1 MNAKL
6 IKLAKLVMK
15 FATLLTD
22 KAELIYNGDVE
33 IGVEVF
39 IEDEAGEIVP
49 ATDGDYTTEDMVIT
63 VAEGVITEIKP
74 VAEPGETAEPATEV
88 EPVEP
93 AKDPDENEFAEE
105 KEGEDP
111 ANKEPEVDENQK
123 LIDELTATIAEKDA
137 QIADLQ
143 LEIEQLKAELA
154 KANEPVV
161 EPVKMNKVAPT
172 SVTDNK
178 SNPALKYFQK

>member
-6 IKLAKLVMK
+6 IKLAKLVMSFK
-15 FATLLTD
+15 SVTTD
-22 KAELIYNGDVE
+22 KQTLIYNNDLEV
-33 IGVEVF
+33 GVEVF
-39 IEDEAGEIVP
+39 VEDDSTGEILP
-49 ATDGDYTTEDMVIT
+49 APNGDYTAEDMVIT
-63 VAEGVITEIKP
+63 VVDGVITEVKP
-74 VAEPGETAEPATEV
+74 VEEPEEPATEV

-93 AKDPDENEFAEE
+93 SKEIDEEEFAEP
-105 KEGEDP
+105 EDP
-111 ANKEPEVDENQK
+111 STEEPIVDENQK
-123 LIDELTATIAEKDA
+123 LIDELTAIIADKDSKIAE
-137 QIADLQ
+137 LQ

-172 SVTDNK
+172 SVADK

>member
-33 IGVEVF
+33 VGVEVF

-49 ATDGDYTTEDMVIT
+49 AADGDYTAEDMVIT
-63 VAEGVITEIKP
+63 VAEGVITEVKP
-74 VAEPGETAEPATEV
+74 VEEPEEPAEPA
-88 EPVEP
+88 EP
-93 AKDPDENEFAEE
+93 AKEPDEEEFAEPE
-105 KEGEDP
+105 EP
-111 ANKEPEVDENQK
+111 AEPAEPEVDEKQAI
-123 LIDELTATIAEKDA
+123 IDELTAAIAEKDA

-143 LEIEQLKAELA
+143 LKIEELTAELQ

-161 EPVKMNKVAPT
+161 EPVKMNKVT
-172 SVTDNK
+172 STSAADK
-178 SNPALKYFQK
+178 TNPALKYFQK

>member
-33 IGVEVF
+33 VGVEVF

-49 ATDGDYTTEDMVIT
+49 AADGDYTAEDMVIT
-63 VAEGVITEIKP
+63 VAEGVITEVKP
-74 VAEPGETAEPATEV
+74 VEEPEEPAELAEPA
-88 EPVEP
+88 EP
-93 AKDPDENEFAEE
+93 ANEPDEEEFAEPE
-105 KEGEDP
+105 EP
-111 ANKEPEVDENQK
+111 AEPAEPEVDENQK

-172 SVTDNK
+172 SANDK

>member
-15 FATLLTD
+15 FATLLSD

-33 IGVEVF
+33 VGVEVF

-49 ATDGDYTTEDMVIT
+49 AADGDYTAEDMVIT
-63 VAEGVITEIKP
+63 VAEGVITEVKP
-74 VAEPGETAEPATEV
+74 VEEPAEPA
-88 EPVEP
+88 EP
-93 AKDPDENEFAEE
+93 AELANEPDEEEFAEPE
-105 KEGEDP
+105 EP
-111 ANKEPEVDENQK
+111 AEPAEPEVDEKQAI
-123 LIDELTATIAEKDA
+123 IDELTAAIAEKDA

-143 LEIEQLKAELA
+143 VKIEELTAELQ

-161 EPVKMNKVAPT
+161 EPVKMNKVAPSNQT
-172 SVTDNK
+172 NDK
-178 SNPALKYFQK
+178 NPALKYFQK

>member
-33 IGVEVF
+33 VGVEVF

-49 ATDGDYTTEDMVIT
+49 AADGDYTAEDMVIT
-63 VAEGVITEIKP
+63 VAEGVITEVKP
-74 VAEPGETAEPATEV
+74 VEEQAEPEEPAEPANE
-88 EPVEP
+88 
-93 AKDPDENEFAEE
+93 PDEEEFAEPE
-105 KEGEDP
+105 EP
-111 ANKEPEVDENQK
+111 AEPEVDEKQAI
-123 LIDELTATIAEKDA
+123 IDELTATIAEKDA

-143 LEIEQLKAELA
+143 VKIEELTAELQ

-161 EPVKMNKVAPT
+161 EPVKMNKVAPSNQT
-172 SVTDNK
+172 NDK
-178 SNPALKYFQK
+178 NPALKYFQK

>member
-15 FATLLTD
+15 FATLVTD

-33 IGVEVF
+33 VGVEVF

-49 ATDGDYTTEDMVIT
+49 AADGDYTAEDMVIT
-63 VAEGVITEIKP
+63 VADGVITEVKP
-74 VAEPGETAEPATEV
+74 VEEPAEPEEPATEV
-88 EPVEP
+88 EP
-93 AKDPDENEFAEE
+93 AKEIDEEEFAEPE
-105 KEGEDP
+105 EP
-111 ANKEPEVDENQK
+111 AEPIVDENQK
-123 LIDELTATIAEKDA
+123 LIDELTAIIADKDSTIAE
-137 QIADLQ
+137 LQ

-172 SVTDNK
+172 SVADK

>member
-33 IGVEVF
+33 VGVEVF

-49 ATDGDYTTEDMVIT
+49 AADGDYTAEDMVIT
-63 VAEGVITEIKP
+63 VAEGVITEVKP
-74 VAEPGETAEPATEV
+74 VEEQAEPEEPAEPANE
-88 EPVEP
+88 
-93 AKDPDENEFAEE
+93 PDEEEFAEPE
-105 KEGEDP
+105 QP
-111 ANKEPEVDENQK
+111 AEPAEPEVDEKQAI
-123 LIDELTATIAEKDA
+123 IDELTATIAEKDA

-143 LEIEQLKAELA
+143 VKIEELTAELQ

-161 EPVKMNKVAPT
+161 EPVKMNKVAPSNQT
-172 SVTDNK
+172 NDK
-178 SNPALKYFQK
+178 NPALKYFQK

>member
-33 IGVEVF
+33 VGVEVF

-49 ATDGDYTTEDMVIT
+49 AADGDYTAEDMVIT
-63 VAEGVITEIKP
+63 VADGVITEVKP
-74 VAEPGETAEPATEV
+74 VEEPEEIEEPSKE
-88 EPVEP
+88 
-93 AKDPDENEFAEE
+93 PDEEEFAEE
-105 KEGEDP
+105 VEKTEEIEQI
-111 ANKEPEVDENQK
+111 NTEPEVDEKQAT
-123 LIDELTATIAEKDA
+123 IDELTAAIAEKDA

-143 LEIEQLKAELA
+143 VKIEELTAELQ

-161 EPVKMNKVAPT
+161 EPVKMNKVAPSNQT
-172 SVTDNK
+172 NDK
-178 SNPALKYFQK
+178 NPALKYFQK

>member
-6 IKLAKLVMK
+6 IKLAKLVMSFK
-15 FATLLTD
+15 SVVTD
-22 KAELIYNGDVE
+22 KQTLIYNNDLEV
-33 IGVEVF
+33 GVEVF
-39 IEDEAGEIVP
+39 VEDDSTGEILP
-49 ATDGDYTTEDMVIT
+49 APNGDYTAEDMVIT
-63 VAEGVITEIKP
+63 VAEGVITEVKP
-74 VAEPGETAEPATEV
+74 VEEPATEEPATEV

-93 AKDPDENEFAEE
+93 AKEIDEEEFAEPE
-105 KEGEDP
+105 EP
-111 ANKEPEVDENQK
+111 ATEEPIVDENQK
-123 LIDELTATIAEKDA
+123 LIDELTAIIADKDSKIAE
-137 QIADLQ
+137 LQ

-172 SVTDNK
+172 SVADK

>member
-6 IKLAKLVMK
+6 IKLAKLVMTFK
-15 FATLLTD
+15 SVTTD
-22 KAELIYNGDVE
+22 KAELIYNGDDLEV
-33 IGVEVF
+33 GVEVF

-49 ATDGDYTTEDMVIT
+49 AADGDYTAEDMVIT
-63 VAEGVITEIKP
+63 VAEGVITEVKP
-74 VAEPGETAEPATEV
+74 VEEPAEPA
-88 EPVEP
+88 EPEDP
-93 AKDPDENEFAEE
+93 AKEPDEEEFAEPE
-105 KEGEDP
+105 EP
-111 ANKEPEVDENQK
+111 AEPAEPEVDENQK

-172 SVTDNK
+172 SAADK

>member
-6 IKLAKLVMK
+6 IKLAKLVMTFK
-15 FATLLTD
+15 SITTD

-33 IGVEVF
+33 VGVEVF
-39 IEDEAGEIVP
+39 IEDEAGEILP
-49 ATDGDYTTEDMVIT
+49 APNGDYTTEDMVIT
-63 VAEGVITEIKP
+63 VAEGVITEVKP
-74 VAEPGETAEPATEV
+74 VEEPANEEPATEV

-93 AKDPDENEFAEE
+93 AKEIDEEEFAEP
-105 KEGEDP
+105 EDP
-111 ANKEPEVDENQK
+111 ANEEPIVDENQK
-123 LIDELTATIAEKDA
+123 LIDELTATIADKDSK
-137 QIADLQ
+137 IAELQ

-172 SVTDNK
+172 SVADK

>member
-6 IKLAKLVMK
+6 IKLAKLVMSFK
-15 FATLLTD
+15 SVTTD
-22 KAELIYNGDVE
+22 KQTLIYNNDLEV
-33 IGVEVF
+33 GVEVF
-39 IEDEAGEIVP
+39 VEDDSTGEILP
-49 ATDGDYTTEDMVIT
+49 APNGDYTAEDMVIT
-63 VAEGVITEIKP
+63 VVDGVITEVKP
-74 VAEPGETAEPATEV
+74 VEEPEEPATEV

-93 AKDPDENEFAEE
+93 AKEIDEEEFAEP
-105 KEGEDP
+105 EDP
-111 ANKEPEVDENQK
+111 ATEEPIVDENQK
-123 LIDELTATIAEKDA
+123 LIDELTAIIADKDSKIAE
-137 QIADLQ
+137 LQ

-172 SVTDNK
+172 SVADK

>member
-33 IGVEVF
+33 VGVEVF

-49 ATDGDYTTEDMVIT
+49 AADGDYTAEDMVIT
-63 VAEGVITEIKP
+63 VADGVITEVKP
-74 VAEPGETAEPATEV
+74 VEEPATEV

-93 AKDPDENEFAEE
+93 AKEIDEEEFAEPE
-105 KEGEDP
+105 EP
-111 ANKEPEVDENQK
+111 ATEEPIVDENQK
-123 LIDELTATIAEKDA
+123 LIDELTAIIADKDSKIAE
-137 QIADLQ
+137 LQ

-172 SVTDNK
+172 SVADK

>member
-33 IGVEVF
+33 VGVEVF

-49 ATDGDYTTEDMVIT
+49 AADGDYTAEDMVIT
-63 VAEGVITEIKP
+63 VAEGVITEVKP
-74 VAEPGETAEPATEV
+74 VEEPEEPAEPANE
-88 EPVEP
+88 
-93 AKDPDENEFAEE
+93 PDEEEFAEPE
-105 KEGEDP
+105 EP
-111 ANKEPEVDENQK
+111 AEPAEPEVDEKQAI
-123 LIDELTATIAEKDA
+123 IDELTAAIAEKDA

-143 LEIEQLKAELA
+143 VKIEELTAELQ

-161 EPVKMNKVAPT
+161 EPVKMNKVAPSNQT
-172 SVTDNK
+172 NDK
-178 SNPALKYFQK
+178 NPALKYFQK

>member
-33 IGVEVF
+33 VGVEVF

-49 ATDGDYTTEDMVIT
+49 AADGDYTAEDMVIT
-63 VAEGVITEIKP
+63 VADGVITEVKP
-74 VAEPGETAEPATEV
+74 VEEPAEPEEPAAEVEPAEPAKEI
-88 EPVEP
+88 
-93 AKDPDENEFAEE
+93 DEEEFAEP
-105 KEGEDP
+105 EDP
-111 ANKEPEVDENQK
+111 ANEEPIVDENQK
-123 LIDELTATIAEKDA
+123 LIDELTAIIADKDSKIAE
-137 QIADLQ
+137 LQ

-172 SVTDNK
+172 SVADK